1 MKMQGQQELQGESL
15 CDAREPGEVSLHQ
28 VAGGQSG
35 DSLERKGTYNNNQLL
50 NGTAC
55 SCGEEDLPSCTVEGA
70 DPGELSGAWG
80 EFKGFQESSAKFEQ
94 FSQSPEVLQSPAEPQ
109 WWRTLP
115 APREHCLQ
123 QSHQDRPW
131 VTGTAVDPSP
141 EPVVSYENIFRFAFQ
156 EVTVEQTTEEVS
168 TLYHFLEANKDENSG
183 LSSVHRLCSESRKL
197 WRSLQNT
204 STVSTSQFL
213 WSESH
218 CQENLFLVLSMDPAR
233 KVPSGSQGHILQCP
247 SLREP
252 EELLAVSS
260 FHLHPCE
267 ALIQTKPS
275 GTPGSRQGS
284 LITYS
289 LFLKSPL
296 HGNGQCI
303 TIPQKKKIFAPW
315 NLKVAFFNNNIC

>member
-1 MKMQGQQELQGESL
+1 MAARGLPAGSEDLPHVPPPRARLAHPAWQRGWQLGSAAACPPSCLPSICWPGWMKMQGQQELQGESL

-141 EPVVSYENIFRFAFQ
+141 EVF
-156 EVTVEQTTEEVS
+156 
-168 TLYHFLEANKDENSG
+168 
-183 LSSVHRLCSESRKL
+183 
-197 WRSLQNT
+197 
-204 STVSTSQFL
+204 
-213 WSESH
+213 
-218 CQENLFLVLSMDPAR
+218 
-233 KVPSGSQGHILQCP
+233 LQCLSP
-247 SLREP
+247 VQW
-252 EELLAVSS
+252 AVC
-260 FHLHPCE
+260 FP
-267 ALIQTKPS
+267 P
-275 GTPGSRQGS
+275 
-284 LITYS
+284 
-289 LFLKSPL
+289 
-296 HGNGQCI
+296 
-303 TIPQKKKIFAPW
+303 
-315 NLKVAFFNNNIC
+315 KVLQISCRL